1 MLERV
6 PKVPSVGQ
14 GFAAAV
20 VGVPEELVVVVV
32 YVQGTPAAC
41 PGSQITSVFDDGPTT
56 VAVMVV
62 DWPKMRAVPVFADA
76 VTVTEVTLGPVL
88 LPPPHPEK
96 NRQGATRTSVKQIE
110 SLPNFIS
117 FASPN

>member
-41 PGSQITSVFDDGPTT
+41 PGSQVTSVFDGPTT

-62 DWPKMRAVPVFADA
+62 DWPKMRAVPVLADA

-110 SLPNFIS
+110 SLPHFIS